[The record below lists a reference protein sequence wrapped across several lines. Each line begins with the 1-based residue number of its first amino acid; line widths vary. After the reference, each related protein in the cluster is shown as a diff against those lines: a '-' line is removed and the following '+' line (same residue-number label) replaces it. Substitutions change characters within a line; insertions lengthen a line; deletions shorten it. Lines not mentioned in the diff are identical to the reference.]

1 VTNIAAA
8 AVDSGAKDAD
18 LMVWA
23 KLATMATAF
32 GQTATR
38 DKPATDR
45 LTRAWASTQAALPDD
60 WTLDGLRCASSGLE
74 QGQRSDDWVAVAVGP
89 TGEVRSHRATDAVS
103 ALEGL
108 MEAFDA
114 G

>member
-1 VTNIAAA
+1 
-8 AVDSGAKDAD
+8 
-18 LMVWA
+18 MVWA

-32 GQTATR
+32 GQTAVR
-38 DKPATDR
+38 EKPASDR
-45 LTRAWASTQAALPDD
+45 LTRAWASTQERLPDG

-89 TGEVRSHRATDAVS
+89 AGEERSHRAADAVS

-108 MEAFDA
+108 MEEFD
-114 G
+114 